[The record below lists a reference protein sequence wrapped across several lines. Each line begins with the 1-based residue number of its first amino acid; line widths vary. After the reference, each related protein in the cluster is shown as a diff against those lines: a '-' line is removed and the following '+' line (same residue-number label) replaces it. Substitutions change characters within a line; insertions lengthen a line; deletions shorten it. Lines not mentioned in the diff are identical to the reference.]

1 MHLARSRV
9 TLPYDSRYRRRIRL
23 VTDSGESFL
32 LDLPEAT
39 VMRDGDGLGLQT
51 GEWILV
57 RAAPEVLIEIRCQ
70 DNMEL
75 TRVAWHLGNR
85 HVPTQIAGG
94 KLRVR
99 DDPVVRELVC
109 GLGASIEALEAPF
122 DPEGGAY
129 DTDLNDNER

>member
-1 MHLARSRV
+1 V
-9 TLPYDSRYRRRIRL
+9 TLPHDSRYRRRIRL
-23 VTDSGESFL
+23 LADSGESFL

-39 VMRDGDGLGLQT
+39 SIRDGDGLWLQS

-57 RAAPEVLIEIRCQ
+57 RAAPEALIEIQCPN
-70 DNMEL
+70 NMAL

-85 HVPTQIAGG
+85 HLPMQIVGG
-94 KLRVR
+94 RLRVR

-109 GLGASIEALEAPF
+109 GLGAHIEALEAPF

-129 DTDLNDNER
+129 VRDSNDNER